1 MKLSERNENLPK
13 RTLLDD
19 YRAIVLFVRGQA

>member
-1 MKLSERNENLPK
+1 MKLSKRYENLLK

-19 YRAIVLFVRGQA
+19 YRAIVLFVRTQA